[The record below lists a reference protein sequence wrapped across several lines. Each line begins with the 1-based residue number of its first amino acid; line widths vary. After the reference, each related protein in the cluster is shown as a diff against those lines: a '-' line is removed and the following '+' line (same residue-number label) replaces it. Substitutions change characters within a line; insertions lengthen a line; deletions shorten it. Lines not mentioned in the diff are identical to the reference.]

1 MKKEL
6 LLSMSDDTFAA
17 MKADFDSVL
26 NDTIINMEDKKADL
40 AELTLKLKIILS
52 EAETVDEE
60 VVAYEAMREIIK
72 PKFEHK
78 ISSVMQIKDS
88 RNGKLDGDY
97 ELVYDR
103 ETGRYKLRELTHGQT
118 SLFDQEP
125 GMTTKVDGSYVVVD
139 VEYHDADQTPRLE
152 GAQRPALPA
161 PPIELDT
168 GGDGAGEE
176 GDQ

>member
-103 ETGRYKLRELTHGQT
+103 QTGRYKLRELTHGQT
-118 SLFDQEP
+118 SLYDQEET
-125 GMTTKVDGSYVVVD
+125 GITTRVDGSYVVVD
-139 VEYHDADQTPRLE
+139 VEYHDANQPPQLE
-152 GAQRPALPA
+152 GAERPALPA
-161 PPIELDT
+161 PRTEIDT
-168 GGDGAGEE
+168 DGAGEE
-176 GDQ
+176 RDQ